1 MVKSQLQKLLCEMAL
16 KSLNTYGAFLMEG
29 LGITATQYPNANNP
43 QVFYNQVVEEF
54 VKSHKIQN

>member
-1 MVKSQLQKLLCEMAL
+1 MWNGPQVPQHLW
-16 KSLNTYGAFLMEG
+16 
-29 LGITATQYPNANNP
+29 GIFDGGIRATQYPNAINP